1 MARRR
6 GGLFVGASECE
17 EILGIGR
24 DTRRRWEK
32 RGLIP
37 RYVDPDT
44 GVVHYPRPQLE
55 QLAAELRTNAA
66 QPAPT
71 PRSPRRLRRAPNPDV
86 PEPLELPKETAS

>member
-44 GVVHYPRPQLE
+44 QTVHYPRPQLE
-55 QLAAELRTNAA
+55 LLAAELRTGAA
-66 QPAPT
+66 QPAPK
-71 PRSPRRLRRAPNPDV
+71 PRRLRRAPNPDV
-86 PEPLELPKETAS
+86 PEPLELPPSDVAS